1 MIATEIAG
9 QPPSLDVWRD
19 WPRLQAVQNNTM
31 LYLPAD
37 EISQA
42 APRLLDS
49 IELACKLLDEIRSAT
64 Q

>member
-1 MIATEIAG
+1 MIAPETTDDPTPLA
-9 QPPSLDVWRD
+9 VWRD
-19 WPRLQAVQNNTM
+19 WPQMQAVKNNTM

-49 IELACKLLDEIRSAT
+49 IELACKLLDDVRMTSK
-64 Q
+64 